1 MKRRKLFLLLTAF
14 ILTNIVGVHAQSIIY
29 DATSPNKV
37 LAFTAEQQGDEVYAI
52 GNARTVTQL
61 QIGLSMQGFSGTSDF
76 VLRLYA
82 NDGTAGAPG
91 SLLWQSGLFNNV
103 PLSGSVQLVSFDV
116 PNVTVP
122 DVFTWTIQISDSN
135 PVAVGLV
142 GANPPSIGSS
152 PAKTWFGGPGDWG
165 QISNPQ
171 DIMVRV
177 VAVPEP
183 GISVLLCLCL
193 GVLMLKHQFRQAS

>member
-91 SLLWQSGLFNNV
+91 TTGALASVGDVVFRICQSIRPSWGLA
-103 PLSGSVQLVSFDV
+103 L
-116 PNVTVP
+116 TVL
-122 DVFTWTIQISDSN
+122 FLT
-135 PVAVGLV
+135 
-142 GANPPSIGSS
+142 
-152 PAKTWFGGPGDWG
+152 
-165 QISNPQ
+165 
-171 DIMVRV
+171 
-177 VAVPEP
+177 
-183 GISVLLCLCL
+183 
-193 GVLMLKHQFRQAS
+193 